1 MKNSFL
7 ISFAWLIF
15 FSACGQTTPK
25 QTQTQKQQDLMSCG
39 KPLENQKN
47 VANMEFT
54 IKKSEEEWKKS
65 LTEEQYRVLRLKG
78 TERSFTGKL
87 YKNKEKGIYTCAA
100 CGNEL
105 FKSDTKFESGTGWPS
120 YFDVLPKSVVT
131 STDVSHGMVRT
142 EVMCAKCG
150 GHLGHVFDDG
160 PNPTGMRYCINSVSM
175 DFKKE
180 EDNKKTEDK

>member
-7 ISFAWLIF
+7 ISFAWLVL
-15 FSACGQTTPK
+15 FSACGQNTPK
-25 QTQTQKQQDLMSCG
+25 QTQAQNKQDLMSCG
-39 KPLENQKN
+39 KPLENQTN
-47 VANMEFT
+47 IANMEFPV
-54 IKKSEEEWKKS
+54 KKSEEEWKKS

-87 YKNKEKGIYTCAA
+87 YKNKDKGIYTCAA

-120 YFDVLPKSVVT
+120 YFDVLPKSVIT
-131 STDVSHGMVRT
+131 QTDMSHGMVRT

-180 EDNKKTEDK
+180 EEKKKEEK